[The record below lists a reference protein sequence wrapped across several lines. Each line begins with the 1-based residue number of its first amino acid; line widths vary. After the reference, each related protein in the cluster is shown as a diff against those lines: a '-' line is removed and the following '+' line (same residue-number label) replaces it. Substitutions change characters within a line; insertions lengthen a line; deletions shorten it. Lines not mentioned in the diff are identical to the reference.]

1 MRFGNAST
9 TVTGTVA
16 PASVN
21 TRVMPHLRPT
31 RTMVIGNPHSANAQR
46 RRSLQQI
53 GGLDTR
59 TPSTRR
65 QWRRRPRAPTS
76 KMDGGVYGRHARHAS
91 FAAKIPLIQLDLDVH
106 A

>member
-31 RTMVIGNPHSANAQR
+31 RPMDIVNPHSANAHGVAR
-46 RRSLQQI
+46 CKQI

-59 TPSTRR
+59 TPSTLRH
-65 QWRRRPRAPTS
+65 WRRRPRAPTS
-76 KMDGGVYGRHARHAS
+76 KMDGGVYLKS
-91 FAAKIPLIQLDLDVH
+91 PLIQPLAALEGRPPLP
-106 A
+106 